1 MLDSDSL
8 RPVIIGMALYIVLSH
23 VLPKIVKK
31 PVGVKPIDE
40 INMLLIANRS
50 FLMAGTILAG
60 LIVFLANYINI
71 ELL

>member
-23 VLPKIVKK
+23 ALPKIIKK

-40 INMLLIANRS
+40 INMLLIANKS

-60 LIVFLANYINI
+60 LIVLLANYINT

>member
-1 MLDSDSL
+1 MFDSDSL

-23 VLPKIVKK
+23 VLPKIIKK
-31 PVGVKPIDE
+31 PIGVKPIDE

-60 LIVFLANYINI
+60 LIVFLANYINL

>member
-23 VLPKIVKK
+23 ILPKIIKK

>member
-1 MLDSDSL
+1 MLDSESL

-23 VLPKIVKK
+23 VLPKIIKK
-31 PVGVKPIDE
+31 PIGVKPIDE

-60 LIVFLANYINI
+60 LIVLLANYINI